1 MLFAMFP
8 ILKKSIV
15 AFALIAVAV
24 SVHAQSVTTAGETA
38 SLSLGSF
45 PPFTVACSVTD
56 IEAGWK
62 VLYPDAKQAEVSDGR
77 QNLGYRTVA
86 GSAFTVERQIE
97 ETGGTVR
104 ITDTF
109 SGEAGSLQL
118 SKTLNVELPGSE
130 LADAKVEFVD
140 GNKPDL
146 NGQTL
151 EKVAEA
157 IGRESVTASGFSLD
171 SSSGGKLAVKFD
183 EPRSMRVGRVE
194 QANRNI
200 FVFRIGY
207 PEAPSKSTFEF
218 SSGSK

>member
-1 MLFAMFP
+1 MFFVMFP
-8 ILKKSIV
+8 IMKKSIV
-15 AFALIAVAV
+15 VLAFIVAGF
-24 SVHAQSVTTAGETA
+24 SARAQSVTTAGEKAT
-38 SLSLGSF
+38 LSVGSF

-62 VLYPDAKQAEVSDGR
+62 VLYPDAKQAEISDGR
-77 QNLGYRTVA
+77 QNLAYRTVA

-104 ITDTF
+104 ITDAF
-109 SGEAGSLQL
+109 PDEAGSLQL
-118 SKTLNVELPGSE
+118 SKTLNVELPGAE

-146 NGQTL
+146 NGKTL
-151 EKVAEA
+151 QEVAEA

-171 SSSGGKLAVKFD
+171 SSSGGKLAVQFG
-183 EPRSMRVGRVE
+183 ESRSMRVGRVD

-200 FVFRIGY
+200 FVLRIGY

-218 SSGSK
+218 SSGSN